1 MSKPAFVFDGRN
13 LLDHDSL
20 RKIEFVVCGIEK
32 PDPKNFVKMDD
43 STSAMLN
50 KAPELD
56 AKMRHLIPPQV
67 RQD

>member
-1 MSKPAFVFDGRN
+1 MNEVKA
-13 LLDHDSL
+13 LLAKADDENKTIYYEKVPSPGE
-20 RKIEFVVCGIEK
+20 IDK